1 MGEFF
6 ADQGLFVY
14 SKLCNRKVPH
24 SSQLGTGGYDDLRY
38 IRSLERDYDTVWG
51 SMVWDA
57 TRGVVVYHGGA
68 PGTGST
74 PASNETWEWNG
85 VTWYQASS
93 AGPARCASPMAYNP
107 VFLRTEMVGG
117 ALLANR
123 QQTTDGNWIYG
134 F

>member
-51 SMVWDA
+51 SMIKQTIRRVYPGFNEVYYGVNSFAELLEQVAKEGHVELEYDE
-57 TRGVVVYHGGA
+57 TRGNY
-68 PGTGST
+68 
-74 PASNETWEWNG
+74 
-85 VTWYQASS
+85 
-93 AGPARCASPMAYNP
+93 
-107 VFLRTEMVGG
+107 MVRSRRG
-117 ALLANR
+117 
-123 QQTTDGNWIYG
+123 
-134 F
+134 